1 MTAENTVVPNP
12 HRIDIELAAGGD
24 VRPTVSCSAPE
35 GALCRLHCGICE
47 DYWND
52 DHDSHVM
59 VDQGFCLVTEGWFD
73 DPMYILEMYEGEPSP
88 IHSGPI
94 KITFDGDGLTWAY
107 DNEATA
113 QDEEMG
119 KA

>member
-1 MTAENTVVPNP
+1 MTETTVVPNP

-35 GALCRLHCGICE
+35 GAPCRLHCGICE

-52 DHDSHVM
+52 DHNAHEM
-59 VDQGFCLVTEGWFD
+59 VDQGYCLGTEGWFD
-73 DPMYILEMYEGEPSP
+73 DPSQILEMYDGDAEP

-94 KITFDGDGLTWAY
+94 RLTFDGDGVTWSY
-107 DNEATA
+107 DETTEAA
-113 QDEEMG
+113 
-119 KA
+119 A